1 MHEGI
6 LWYVLTRLLDP
17 LEYSYDDDDDK
28 DEEDDDIDND
38 EGARL
43 LPSRENAFS
52 LPGSP
57 LVDPNLREDLIK

>member
-1 MHEGI
+1 MPA
-6 LWYVLTRLLDP
+6 RLLGA
-17 LEYSYDDDDDK
+17 LEYSYDDDDM

-38 EGARL
+38 EGAR

>member
-1 MHEGI
+1 MPA
-6 LWYVLTRLLDP
+6 RLLSAV
-17 LEYSYDDDDDK
+17 EYSYDDDDK

>member
-1 MHEGI
+1 MPA
-6 LWYVLTRLLDP
+6 RLLGAV
-17 LEYSYDDDDDK
+17 EYSYDDDDK